1 MMKVSRVLSLSLMCL
16 TLFATTASAEC
27 AWVLWYDY
35 HIGSV
40 EIVPLSPTGAVSG
53 QKDCELIQHSKVK
66 EIASNPYSSDMPR
79 DSPISDKIEVLG
91 NGVVIKRSRKETGE
105 QIAAV
110 FHRYLCLPDTVDPRG
125 RKGK

>member
-1 MMKVSRVLSLSLMCL
+1 MKTFGRVTLSLLF
-16 TLFATTASAEC
+16 LFACATAASADC

-53 QKDCELIQHSKVK
+53 QKDCELIQRSKVK

-79 DSPISDKIEVLG
+79 DSTISDKIEVLG

-105 QIAAV
+105 QFAAV
-110 FHRYLCLPDTVDPRG
+110 FHRYICLPDTVDPRG
-125 RKGK
+125 PKGR